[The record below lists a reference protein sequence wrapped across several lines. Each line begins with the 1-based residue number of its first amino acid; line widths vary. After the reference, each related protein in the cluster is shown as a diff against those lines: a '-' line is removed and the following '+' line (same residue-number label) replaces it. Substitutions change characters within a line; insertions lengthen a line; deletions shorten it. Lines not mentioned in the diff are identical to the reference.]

1 VFVPVLLTEFIVYRL
16 SVIPAYERAI
26 YQEVSLVRKEEG
38 KPVWLKGGENPNL
51 HMERLDNYIAKKYR
65 THSVKRTLMQIG
77 QGFED
82 KQDWEEDR
90 FFMAGAFQPIEQDD
104 NMGDQDMMFMPMVE
118 CSNMSQCCWILIG
131 NVILPPLGTL
141 FASIFDQGSTCLNF
155 PVFINFMLQ
164 LALLAVSYKWKWALV
179 VLYLWT
185 ILFGCNVYN
194 FN

>member
-1 VFVPVLLTEFIVYRL
+1 MFVPVLLTEFIVYKL

-90 FFMAGAFQPIEQDD
+90 FFMACEF
-104 NMGDQDMMFMPMVE
+104 
-118 CSNMSQCCWILIG
+118 
-131 NVILPPLGTL
+131 
-141 FASIFDQGSTCLNF
+141 
-155 PVFINFMLQ
+155 
-164 LALLAVSYKWKWALV
+164 
-179 VLYLWT
+179 
-185 ILFGCNVYN
+185 
-194 FN
+194 